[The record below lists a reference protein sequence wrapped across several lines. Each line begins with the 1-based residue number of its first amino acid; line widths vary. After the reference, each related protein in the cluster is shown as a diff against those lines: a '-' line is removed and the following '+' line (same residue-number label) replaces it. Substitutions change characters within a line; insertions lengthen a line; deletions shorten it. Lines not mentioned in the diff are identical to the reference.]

1 MLTCKT
7 LTLHIKIIL
16 LRYILGINFNFPTW
30 KRKTIPFY
38 PHKHMLR
45 GQNRIVFHFQVGK
58 LKFIACNLM
67 GNFEWNKV
75 KNQDKKDNLKKSFQP
90 SNRQ

>member
-1 MLTCKT
+1 LSFQPEREKLFHFT
-7 LTLHIKIIL
+7 IISIGYL
-16 LRYILGINFNFPTW
+16 D
-30 KRKTIPFY
+30 KTI
-38 PHKHMLR
+38 
-45 GQNRIVFHFQVGK
+45 VFLFQVGK

-90 SNRQ
+90 SNSQ

>member
-1 MLTCKT
+1 VSLWD
-7 LTLHIKIIL
+7 IKIPRLPTNISL
-16 LRYILGINFNFPTW
+16 FISASESRANIQARNF
-30 KRKTIPFY
+30 
-38 PHKHMLR
+38 L
-45 GQNRIVFHFQVGK
+45 FQVGK
-58 LKFIACNLM
+58 LKFITCNLM